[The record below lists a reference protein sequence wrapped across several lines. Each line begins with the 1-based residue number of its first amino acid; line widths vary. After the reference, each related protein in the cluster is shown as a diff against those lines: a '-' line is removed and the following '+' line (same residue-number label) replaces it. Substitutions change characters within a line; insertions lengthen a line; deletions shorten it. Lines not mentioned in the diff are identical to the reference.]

1 MPQDQWDAV
10 DRYIADALLPPDPAL
25 DTAVETGIAAGMP
38 QIQVSA
44 AQGKLLHLIARIHGA
59 RKILEVGT
67 LAGYSAI
74 WLARALPAG
83 GKLLTLE
90 LDPKHA
96 EVARA
101 NFARAGV
108 ADRVDLR
115 LGPALET
122 LPKLAAEGIGP
133 FDLTF
138 IDADKP
144 GYPEYV
150 RWALRLSRPGSV
162 IIVDNAVR
170 AGAIADARS
179 ADPAVRATRAVYDLL
194 AAEPRLTATAIQTV
208 GAKGYDGFILTLVT
222 GE

>member
-1 MPQDQWDAV
+1 MTQKLWDAV
-10 DRYIADALLPPDPAL
+10 DTYIADTLLPPDPAL
-25 DTAVETGIAAGMP
+25 DAAIDASIAARMP
-38 QIQVSA
+38 QIQVST
-44 AQGKLLHLIARIHGA
+44 AQGKLLTLIARIHGA

-74 WLARALPAG
+74 CLARALPPDG
-83 GKLLTLE
+83 TLITLE
-90 LDPKHA
+90 LDPRHA

-101 NFARAGV
+101 NFARAGL

-115 LGPALET
+115 LGPALDT
-122 LPKLAAEGIGP
+122 LPKLVADGVGP

-144 GYPEYV
+144 GYPQYV
-150 RWALRLSRPGSV
+150 QWALKLSRPGSV

-170 AGAIADARS
+170 EGAV
-179 ADPAVRATRAVYDLL
+179 ADPRSRDPNVAPTRAVYDLL
-194 AAEPRLTATAIQTV
+194 AAEPRIEATAIQTV
-208 GAKGYDGFILTLVT
+208 GAKGYDGFILALIT